1 MIRLSNYSMPSFSL
15 LKNITNSIVDE
26 DWKSLVKS
34 IDGNE
39 MVGVFVKDLNP
50 EDIEELFV
58 VTLTDDEL
66 VLVKLQ
72 GNLGSIIEII
82 IRDHGH
88 NLKITDHS

>member
-1 MIRLSNYSMPSFSL
+1 M
-15 LKNITNSIVDE
+15 
-26 DWKSLVKS
+26 VKT

-50 EDIEELFV
+50 DDIEELFV
-58 VTLTDDEL
+58 VTLTEEEL
-66 VLVKLQ
+66 VLVKLE
-72 GNLGSIIEII
+72 GSLGSIIEII